1 MLIYDRADNLP
12 LEPDDPPP
20 RSTLDEKISRF
31 SIPLAVRDGRVKLKE
46 IVNCAELEIAAP
58 VNIVKKKSQKLTMKS
73 I

>member
-12 LEPDDPPP
+12 LEPDDPP

-31 SIPLAVRDGRVKLKE
+31 SIPLAVRNDRVKLKE

-58 VNIVKKKSQKLTMKS
+58 VNIVK
-73 I
+73 